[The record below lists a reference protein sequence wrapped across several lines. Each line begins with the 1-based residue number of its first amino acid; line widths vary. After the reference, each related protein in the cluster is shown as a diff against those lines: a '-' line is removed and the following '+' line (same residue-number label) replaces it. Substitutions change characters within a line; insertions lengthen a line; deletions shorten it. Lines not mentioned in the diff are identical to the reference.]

1 MALENIIRE
10 SPLFFVPRAV
20 HFKQKTDSTGSLT
33 EKIKAIPSNRLVLTR
48 NSHLATLVANH
59 KRANDSDVR
68 AYTHIS
74 FNLPDGTE
82 IAGLYKSVRDTCPL
96 IIGTFGFLS
105 DARAHASRNF
115 MNIVKHPYLRDNNIL
130 ILDHPTSAP
139 FYCANKQ
146 TSWGGI
152 DEGYILTEVS
162 RQMKEKYHAHQ
173 VHLIGISMGGLGVI
187 HAAYRGEGII
197 NSALAISAVT
207 DPLDVPGSA
216 LRSLQSDGPFG
227 KRFWDFTVLSHYLGL
242 QTLWK
247 EFRKIVG
254 QSPKTSVSNIA
265 DIADLFLG
273 TKRYTHELME
283 NLLAPYIKEGIHHR
297 KIPQTLEEYLVASD
311 AVSIAPAI
319 TTPLY
324 LLHAHDDSVVPPAHY
339 YRFMLAARGNKK
351 VQGMIMPDGGHW
363 GFTSAYGTRWMAEVI
378 TIHNHYR
385 R

>member
-1 MALENIIRE
+1 MVLENIIRE
-10 SPLFFVPRAV
+10 SARFFVPRSL
-20 HFKQKTDSTGSLT
+20 HFKQKTDSTYSLT
-33 EKIKAIPSNRLVLTR
+33 EKINAIKSNWLVLTQ
-48 NSHLATLVANH
+48 NGHLATLAANRT
-59 KRANDSDVR
+59 RASDADVK
-68 AYTHIS
+68 AYTPIS
-74 FNLPDGTE
+74 FNLPDGTT
-82 IAGLYKSVRDTCPL
+82 IAGRYRYVRDNCPL
-96 IIGTFGFLS
+96 MIGTFGFLS

-115 MNIVKHPYLRDNNIL
+115 MNIVKHPYLHDNNIL

-139 FYCANKQ
+139 FYCVNRQA
-146 TSWGGI
+146 SWGGI
-152 DEGYILTEVS
+152 DEGYILTEVA

-187 HAAYRGEGII
+187 HAAYRGQGII

-207 DPLDVPGSA
+207 DPLDLPGSA

-227 KRFWDFTVLSHYLGL
+227 KRFWDFTVLSHYFGL

-254 QSPKTSVSNIA
+254 QSPETSVPNIA
-265 DIADLFLG
+265 GIADLFLG
-273 TKRYTHELME
+273 TKRYSNKLME

-324 LLHAHDDSVVPPAHY
+324 LLHANDDSVVLPAHY

-351 VQGMIMPDGGHW
+351 VQGMIMPHGGHW
-363 GFTSAYGTRWMAEVI
+363 GFTSAYGTRWMAEI
-378 TIHNHYR
+378 IATHNQYR